1 MKRFLCV
8 CAILAVGAV
17 FSGTSWSVD
26 FISATPPGG
35 PLLRS
40 LYSSV
45 TGLCQSSAASYQ
57 GKIKAVVNQ
66 VTVYQ
71 TYVSCE
77 GYQADVIYLYKTD
90 LLRWYYSITSPNVPG
105 TTATGIVQTSYS
117 E

>member
-1 MKRFLCV
+1 MRRLLCI
-8 CAILAVGAV
+8 CAILTFGAI

-26 FISATPPGG
+26 FVSSTPPGG

-45 TGLCQSSAASYQ
+45 TGLCQSSAASYR
-57 GKIKAVVNQ
+57 GKTKAVINQ

-71 TYVSCE
+71 AYVLCE
-77 GYQADVIYLYKTD
+77 GYQADVINLYRTD
-90 LLRWYYSITSPNVPG
+90 LLYWYYSITSPNVPNG
-105 TTATGIVQTSYS
+105 TATGIVQTSYS